1 MFETLAPF
9 IFSMEVRYLPMN
21 WASKVNE
28 DLHATWNNTFR
39 TLKLHSS
46 PYAQLMA

>member
-1 MFETLAPF
+1 MSETLASF
-9 IFSMEVRYLPMN
+9 IFSMEVSHVPMN

-39 TLKLHSS
+39 TLKLRSS